1 MWLVLFP
8 KLNFW
13 PAAASL
19 KKSSLNTAELSMLN
33 TCGPA
38 GAGVTSDSGGGG
50 GGTAAELDS
59 EAGELGGILYI
70 HGGKFAFSFSLAT
83 LITYYLDL
91 YF

>member
-50 GGTAAELDS
+50 TAAELDS

-70 HGGKFAFSFSLAT
+70 HGGKFAFSFSLAKS
-83 LITYYLDL
+83 ITYYLD
-91 YF
+91 F